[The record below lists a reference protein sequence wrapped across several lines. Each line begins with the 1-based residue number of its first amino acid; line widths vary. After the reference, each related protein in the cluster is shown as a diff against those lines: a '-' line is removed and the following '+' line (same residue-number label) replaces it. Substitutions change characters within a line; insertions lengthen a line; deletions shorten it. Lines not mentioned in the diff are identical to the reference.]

1 MLRRVLAL
9 SPSIA
14 TAANCYIDDAPPAMH
29 VTLILKLDKNCECP
43 NKEEGGSSFEFGT
56 KDLWCEPPVDRD
68 PW

>member
-1 MLRRVLAL
+1 
-9 SPSIA
+9 
-14 TAANCYIDDAPPAMH
+14 MH